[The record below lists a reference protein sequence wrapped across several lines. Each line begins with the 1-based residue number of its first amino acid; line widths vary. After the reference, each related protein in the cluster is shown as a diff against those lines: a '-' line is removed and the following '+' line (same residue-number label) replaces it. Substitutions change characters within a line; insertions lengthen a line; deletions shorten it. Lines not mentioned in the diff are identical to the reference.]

1 MIVLL
6 WICILSIFLFMMSLK
21 EGMTNPVDPPE
32 VTELKTL
39 LVEYHPKITLG
50 EIRYELSRKI
60 KSRQDRI
67 EDYENHAFKSS
78 EHKKRVYETII
89 PRIQSN
95 IVKFQ
100 STFDTLTKILDP
112 KGKIKDPM
120 TLEETI
126 AAIKAEI
133 ASTKAIKKE
142 IKEVRNEI
150 LESRDE
156 LDKKYAGIN
165 NPFINPF
172 IYLKNRYNYKDESTI
187 KNISKD
193 LRSRKLVQE
202 DTVMM
207 EKLKE
212 LGNKYSENTTLG
224 GILNTYMGPDKPPT
238 LNKNEN
244 IFVTLKNT
252 PLSKLKSKN
261 LWTSNNELGN
271 IAYKLDMYM
280 VATDDYQNYTE
291 KIKDKSNPYVKR
303 AEDIKS
309 LRDYVKNLMDRMIF
323 QLISGK
329 VKESDKLENVLKVPE
344 KKS

>member
-1 MIVLL
+1 MKVLL
-6 WICILSIFLFMMSLK
+6 LICILSIFLFMFTLR
-21 EGMTNPVDPPE
+21 EGMTNAVDPPE
-32 VTELKTL
+32 VTELKAL
-39 LVEYHPKITLG
+39 VVEYHPKITLA
-50 EIRYELSRKI
+50 EMRYEISGKI

-67 EDYENHAFKSS
+67 EDYQNHAFKSS

-100 STFDTLTKILDP
+100 STFDTLTKLIDA
-112 KGKIKDPM
+112 KGKVKDTM
-120 TLEETI
+120 TLEE
-126 AAIKAEI
+126 AISALKAE
-133 ASTKAIKKE
+133 TKEVKKE

-150 LESRDE
+150 IESRDE

-172 IYLKNRYNYKDESTI
+172 IYVKNRYNYSDKTTI

-193 LRSRKLVQE
+193 LISRKLTQE
-202 DTVMM
+202 NTVMM
-207 EKLKE
+207 GKLKE
-212 LGNKYSENTTLG
+212 LGNKYNENTSLG
-224 GILNTYMGPDKPPT
+224 DILNIYMGPDKPPT

-280 VATDDYQNYTE
+280 VATNDYQNYIE
-291 KIKDKSNPYVKR
+291 KEKNKSNPYVKR
-303 AEDIKS
+303 ADDIKS
-309 LRDYVKNLMDRMIF
+309 VRNYVKNLMDRMIF

-329 VKESDKLENVLKVPE
+329 VKETDKLENVLKVPE
-344 KKS
+344 KKP